1 MKRRG
6 FQRPLEGF
14 RPIHMPKN
22 TGTGLILSA
31 ISVAFAVG
39 MIWYMWWLAALS
51 FAALLIVSIVHT
63 FNYDREFY
71 IPAEDVAR
79 AEGARTRMLAGE

>member
-1 MKRRG
+1 
-6 FQRPLEGF
+6 
-14 RPIHMPKN
+14 
-22 TGTGLILSA
+22 
-31 ISVAFAVG
+31 
-39 MIWYMWWLAALS
+39 
-51 FAALLIVSIVHT
+51 VSIVHT